1 YRCFPHVIN
10 LVVKSFLRH
19 LNIFNAEDAAREKT
33 ADWYITSSTPT
44 TAVKASVAAVRASGE
59 RRVDFAATIK
69 TGNAANDFVPFTA
82 DGVARQPLILREV
95 ILLTDVDT
103 RWSAT
108 YLMIDR
114 FLELF
119 LAIERFLRAHNLQQH
134 LFTHHQLQALE
145 NIRDILSFPHAIQ
158 EIASAKKTPT
168 LALVVPLYELLRET
182 LAGDL
187 KAEYPKLSHA
197 IDAAVAKLDEYL
209 GMARQTEI
217 YRLAVGMSPRL
228 VHCIVADPIVAIN
241 PTLKFV
247 QMAEFKWSQEDIDA
261 GKASLRV
268 SVSHRPILFISMLT
282 PSDAQPQASGAPR
295 SWGTIDI

>member
-1 YRCFPHVIN
+1 MESLEATLKLLKIPFNRDQNRIRCFPHVIN

-19 LNIFNAEDAAREKT
+19 LNIFNAEDAAHEKT
-33 ADWYITSSTPT
+33 ANWYITSYELDTDDWYRDT
-44 TAVKASVAAVRASGE
+44 LAGDLIRAVKASVAAVRASGE
-59 RRVDFAATIK
+59 RRVEFATTIK

-145 NIRDILSFPHAIQ
+145 NIRDILLFPHAIQ
-158 EIASAKKTPT
+158 EIASAEKTPT

-197 IDAAVAKLDEYL
+197 IGAAVAKLDEYL

-217 YRLAVGMSPRL
+217 YRLAVGMS
-228 VHCIVADPIVAIN
+228 
-241 PTLKFV
+241 
-247 QMAEFKWSQEDIDA
+247 
-261 GKASLRV
+261 
-268 SVSHRPILFISMLT
+268 
-282 PSDAQPQASGAPR
+282 
-295 SWGTIDI
+295 